1 MKVYD
6 LHDAQGRLTGFEI
19 DNGWLQPRG
28 VRYVL
33 NRLPRARTLPP
44 SGAPD
49 ERARFEVDGVRF
61 QMIEPFGDNSRY
73 LVTPEVGVTPLT
85 ADVRRA
91 FADYRPSASFRVAGG
106 VASTALLV
114 GAVRLLAFGVG
125 LVDEGWAPVGL
136 GGLLGGAM
144 ALFMLVV
151 FAVMGLAGGT
161 GARNSDCAGEQ

>member
-6 LHDAQGRLTGFEI
+6 QRDAQGCLTGFEI

-33 NRLPRARTLPP
+33 NRLPRARTLSL

-73 LVTPEVGVTPLT
+73 LVTPEAGVTPLT

-91 FADYRPSASFRVAGG
+91 FADHRPSAWFRVAGG
-106 VASTALLV
+106 VASVGLLV
-114 GAVRLLAFGVG
+114 GAALLLAFGVG
-125 LVDEGWAPVGL
+125 LVDPGWAPVGL
-136 GGLLGGAM
+136 GGLIGGVM
-144 ALFMLVV
+144 LLFLLVA
-151 FAVMGLAGGT
+151 FAVLGLAGG
-161 GARNSDCAGEQ
+161 ARASTSDCAGEQ